1 MAAPARARRIAIVDY
16 HKGNLSSVLRSV
28 TEAGG
33 DASVVDDPA
42 AIAAADAVVVPGVG
56 AFEDAMDYLRASGEA
71 DAMPAAMP
79 AAVKTTFSRFT

>member
-42 AIAAADAVVVPGVG
+42 AIAAADAV
-56 AFEDAMDYLRASGEA
+56 
-71 DAMPAAMP
+71 AAEV
-79 AAVKTTFSRFT
+79 AAVHPLPARHK